1 MRYSKLLIPTVKEV
15 PAEAEVPS
23 HQLML
28 RAGYIRKVASGTYT
42 YLVLGARS
50 LRKIMQIVREE
61 IDAAGAQEIIM
72 PIAQPMELWEA
83 TGRKDDYGETLGH
96 FIDRHGRDNALAP
109 TAEEVCTFHASHEI
123 KSYKQLPLNLYQ
135 INTKYRDEFR
145 PRFGVLR
152 SREFIMK
159 DAYSFDA
166 DEESLDQSYRAMYDA
181 YCRILTRC
189 GVPYVIVEAA
199 SGEIGGTGSHE
210 FMIPCDAGE
219 DTILASDKGNYAANV
234 EKCAIGEREATLDG
248 EPTGELESVH
258 TPELKSIDDVG
269 AFMKVKP
276 KHLLKTLVFRNENR
290 WVIGVVRGDHELS
303 EDKFNALVDGPVE
316 QADENDAI
324 SAGFTIGFVG
334 PHAVVGRDDVTMYV
348 DPDAAAAQFWAGG
361 ANEKDHHVKHFNWRR
376 DVLAPLGEHA
386 GQVVQIADIR
396 SALDGDPSP
405 VNDGGVLHGSKG
417 IETGHIFKLGTKYSE
432 KLGATFLDDHGTEH
446 PCLMGCYG
454 IGINRILAAAIEV
467 GYDEDGC
474 VLPVTIAPFEVE
486 IVAVGSGDNVAAES
500 ERLYAGLQA
509 AGVDVL
515 LDDRA
520 ARPGVKFKDADLIG
534 MPLQVVVG
542 DRGLKDGAVEV
553 KRRAGGAKESVPLG
567 DVIGR
572 VREILAEM
580 YASPA
585 VAEDST

>member
-1 MRYSKLLIPTVKEV
+1 MKYSKLLIPTVKEV
-15 PAEAEVPS
+15 PAEAEIPS

-42 YLVLGARS
+42 YLVLGARC
-50 LRKIMQIVREE
+50 LRKIIQIVREE

-72 PIAQPMELWEA
+72 PVVQPMELWET

-109 TAEEVCTFHASHEI
+109 TAEEVCTFHASQEI
-123 KSYKQLPLNLYQ
+123 KSYKQLPINLYQ

-166 DEESLDQSYRAMYDA
+166 DAAGLDESYQAMYDA

-189 GVPYVIVEAA
+189 GVPFVIVDAA

-219 DTILASDKGNYAANV
+219 DMILSSDKGNYAANV
-234 EKCAIGEREATLDG
+234 EKCATGDRPATLDG
-248 EPTGELESVH
+248 EATGELETVH
-258 TPELKSIDDVG
+258 TPDMKSIDDVG

-276 KHLLKTLVFRNENR
+276 PHLLKTLVFRSGER

-303 EDKFNALVDGPVE
+303 EDKFRGVVAGPVE
-316 QADENDAI
+316 LADDNEARE
-324 SAGFTIGFVG
+324 AGFVIGFVG
-334 PHAVVGRDDVTMYV
+334 PHVVVGRHDVTLYV
-348 DPDAAAAQFWAGG
+348 DPDAAAAQFWAAG
-361 ANEKDHHVKHFNWRR
+361 ANDRDHHVKHFNWRR
-376 DVLAPLGEHA
+376 DVLDPLGDAA

-396 SALDGDPSP
+396 SAFDGDPSP
-405 VNDGGVLHGSKG
+405 MNDGGVLHGSRG

-432 KLGATFLDDHGTEH
+432 KLGATYLDENGKEQV
-446 PCLMGCYG
+446 CLMGCYG

-467 GYDEDGC
+467 GHDADGC
-474 VLPVTIAPFEVE
+474 SLPVTIAPFQVEVLA
-486 IVAVGSGDNVAAES
+486 IGSADEVAAEA
-500 ERLYAGLQA
+500 ERVYNGIRATGA
-509 AGVDVL
+509 DVL
-515 LDDRA
+515 LDDRK

-534 MPLQVVVG
+534 IPVQVVVG
-542 DRGLKDGAVEV
+542 DRGLKEGVVEI
-553 KRRAGGAKESVPLG
+553 KRRADGEKESVAPG
-567 DVIGR
+567 EVVAR
-572 VREILAEM
+572 VREILDEM
-580 YASPA
+580 LASPA
-585 VAEDST
+585 VHGG

>member
-1 MRYSKLLIPTVKEV
+1 MKYSKLLIPTLKEV
-15 PAEAEVPS
+15 PSEAEIPS
-23 HQLML
+23 HRLMI

-72 PIAQPMELWEA
+72 PIVQPMELWEA

-96 FIDRHGRDNALAP
+96 FIDRHGRDNALSP
-109 TAEEVCTFHASHEI
+109 TAEEVCTFHASGEI
-123 KSYKQLPLNLYQ
+123 KSYKQLPINLYQ

-166 DEESLDQSYRAMYDA
+166 DEAGLDVSYRAMYDA

-234 EKCAIGEREATLDG
+234 EKCAVGDRPATLDG
-248 EPTGELESVH
+248 PPTGDLEKVH
-258 TPELKSIDDVG
+258 TPDMKSIDDVG
-269 AFMKVKP
+269 GFMKVKP
-276 KHLLKTLVFRNENR
+276 KHLLKTLVFRSGER

-303 EDKFNALVDGPVE
+303 EDKFRGMVDGPVE
-316 QADENDAI
+316 LADDNEAI
-324 SAGFTIGFVG
+324 AAGFVIGFVG
-334 PHAVVGRDDVTMYV
+334 PHVVVGRDDVTLYV
-348 DPDAAAAQFWAGG
+348 DPDAAAEQFWAGG

-376 DVLAPLGEHA
+376 DVLDPLGDAAE
-386 GQVVQIADIR
+386 GVVKVADIR

-405 VNDGGVLHGSKG
+405 MNDGGVLCGSKG

-432 KLGATFLDDHGTEH
+432 KLGATFLDENGAEQV
-446 PCLMGCYG
+446 CLMGCYG

-467 GYDEDGC
+467 AHDDNGC
-474 VLPVTIAPFEVE
+474 ILPATIAPFEVE
-486 IVAVGSGDNVAAES
+486 IVAIGPSDEVAAES
-500 ERLYAGLQA
+500 ERLYAELLA

-515 LDDRA
+515 LDDRKV
-520 ARPGVKFKDADLIG
+520 RPGVKFNDADLIG
-534 MPLQVVVG
+534 IPLRVVVG
-542 DRGLKDGAVEV
+542 DRGLKEGQIEI
-553 KRRAGGAKESVPLG
+553 KRRAGGEQDSVPP
-567 DVIGR
+567 DEVVSR
-572 VREILAEM
+572 VRAILAEM
-580 YASPA
+580 HASPA
-585 VAEDST
+585 VAAG